1 MSKKECI
8 NCEWL
13 KSLKDSE
20 GDIHYFCMDVN
31 GGAFGEEAGL
41 LGWCEMEEWENEQSI
56 QQ

>member
-1 MSKKECI
+1 MSKKECV